1 MLGTPN
7 SALSTPGYLVLLLA
21 EYFACPRALT
31 KTWVFGRCKNG
42 TSTFFGTRSSKGSE
56 TPYVR
61 NSDSV
66 LCLQMFGYAL
76 MDSPQRDRRECQV
89 PRSTVTWRF
98 FTPWSHPPRSFI
110 IQTLT
115 LAITCQEREPQ
126 TEDVVSFRKMVTFA
140 TWSSPRTQLSLK
152 DVP

>member
-66 LCLQMFGYAL
+66 LWLQMVWLRTDGCATKRHKIVPGSQIHSDMAL
-76 MDSPQRDRRECQV
+76 FYS
-89 PRSTVTWRF
+89 
-98 FTPWSHPPRSFI
+98 
-110 IQTLT
+110 
-115 LAITCQEREPQ
+115 
-126 TEDVVSFRKMVTFA
+126 MVTPA
-140 TWSSPRTQLSLK
+140 KILHYTDLDPGNYLPRARAPNWGCGLVQKNGHVCDMVES
-152 DVP
+152 